1 MNKKEFIREVSYKA
15 GVTIKDTELVVSQV
29 FDSIKE
35 IVMERGEDLLI
46 NSFGKFIKREFKPR
60 KIIRVKDKK
69 EIVTKTTYKIFLKN
83 WVNYEKGSFNR
94 GLGNH

>member
-35 IVMERGEDLLI
+35 IVMERDEEVLI
-46 NSFGKFIKREFKPR
+46 NGFGKFIKRTFNPK
-60 KIIRVKDKK
+60 KIIRVSDGKT
-69 EIVTKTTYKIFLKN
+69 IMTKPTYKIFIKN
-83 WVNYEKGSFNR
+83 
-94 GLGNH
+94 